1 MKAYLV
7 DVGILVD
14 TDYDN
19 GAYSSVYDKQH
30 GYYDEDQYY
39 CADKEQA
46 IKEVLSYVEQ
56 GVEKTYGV
64 VSETFL
70 NVEATDLS
78 EIPVSQETYN
88 LNDIVFSAKKEG
100 NEIIKDFIHYQ
111 RSYESPENAKNTDS
125 DWLENLDEID
135 RDCVEQYEFL
145 LGRPLKDHNEYS
157 TIDKEVDEMI
167 LEWETPEEFFKA
179 YPNLKKYAANNNNS
193 LADKINLAN
202 NRVQSTNSSVKPELN
217 IKEPKAER

>member
-39 CADKEQA
+39 CADEEQA

-64 VSETFL
+64 VSETSL
-70 NVEATDLS
+70 GVEATDLS

-88 LNDIVFSAKKEG
+88 LNDVVFSAKKEG
-100 NEIIKDFIHYQ
+100 NEIIKDFIDYHH
-111 RSYESPENAKNTDS
+111 SYESPENAKNTDS

-157 TIDKEVDEMI
+157 AIDKEVDEMI

-193 LADKINLAN
+193 LADQI
-202 NRVQSTNSSVKPELN
+202 QSASTRAAESQTTFQMKAKEHEPE
-217 IKEPKAER
+217 I